1 MQRLPCGN
9 RDECRWQDLSIKYW
23 KFPFRLHLV
32 WKGLKACAGKEMK
45 EKLTLPP
52 SHPLASIFL
61 LSDFTARRDMD
72 SMVTVFE
79 LQKDCSVKQ
88 HTVPLTFNRVN
99 KSRLYVVTNQNTQL
113 HLLNHPVG
121 SPRPEEGGD
130 AFQKKTIFQHGMSTK
145 VLSIMDA
152 TAGTAWEVRVLLSP
166 LEISRLSSNFNLTG
180 FVKACLTMEEYQ
192 KSLSPLCDV
201 QKLCMAAAQFLSF
214 TEDGIVNDY
223 CKELNRLLTEKVG
236 ASHIGQQEM
245 NSMVFGAL
253 VALVAAELA
262 ASSGGTRS
270 FDYRPKKENTQE
282 DQREQ
287 IQEMVKVFDVM
298 VDLLS
303 VSHQRKRLQI
313 LFRNP
318 CPDNWASGGKT
329 LAHSGE
335 TFVFGLSHKVVSIS
349 EAESEIQFLQNLQ
362 ESYDLISV
370 FHLPALVE
378 HLLMTSTWRNKI
390 ELFLKEKNQRK
401 EIIHE
406 LSTLA
411 ERFIC
416 SKICKQIFLKEF
428 QKEMFK
434 KWLSAQVFLEGD
446 EVVCC
451 FGILVAILAAVI
463 AKSIADR
470 PTTDSE
476 EEEGPE
482 EPAAELVDSNRSSS
496 STSLDDSIS
505 SFEVILTTVS
515 DEYGGAQPNLYCSPG
530 ELVKVEDKSGEEGIG
545 GVESKIDRNNDSGT
559 TYQGNIDGCL
569 KTTESLAEL
578 PDVGLIDIADQKAD
592 CDTADENF
600 DVYPDSKDDSNED
613 GNCIGDC
620 SVAESPSEGTPENAL
635 EPQVPSENR
644 VFYTSFLGLMFL
656 LVVTMLS
663 NVFPQSVG
671 SILVAII
678 LGLLIVKWLTSQ
690 QP

>member
-1 MQRLPCGN
+1 
-9 RDECRWQDLSIKYW
+9 
-23 KFPFRLHLV
+23 
-32 WKGLKACAGKEMK
+32 MK
-45 EKLTLPP
+45 EKLTLPSAAP
-52 SHPLASIFL
+52 SYPPASIFL
-61 LSDFTARRDMD
+61 LPEFTAKRDMD

-88 HTVPLTFNRVN
+88 HAVPLTFPRVN

-113 HLLNHPVG
+113 HLLNNPVG

-130 AFQKKTIFQHGMSTK
+130 AFQGKTIFQHGMSTK
-145 VLSIMDA
+145 VLAIMDA
-152 TAGTAWEVRVLLSP
+152 TGTAWEVRVLLSP

-180 FVKACLTMEEYQ
+180 FVRACLTMEEYQ
-192 KSLSPLCDV
+192 KSLSSLCGV
-201 QKLCMAAAQFLSF
+201 QKLCMAASQFLSF
-214 TEDGIVNDY
+214 TEDSIVNDY
-223 CKELNRLLTEKVG
+223 CKELDRLLTEKVG
-236 ASHIGQQEM
+236 ASCIGQQEM

-262 ASSGGTRS
+262 ASGGTRS
-270 FDYRPKKENTQE
+270 FDYRPKKKNTQE

-390 ELFLKEKNQRK
+390 ELFLKEKNLRE
-401 EIIHE
+401 EIIYE

-470 PTTDSE
+470 PSTDSE

-482 EPAAELVDSNRSSS
+482 EPTAELVVVDDNRSSA

-515 DEYGGAQPNLYCSPG
+515 DEYGGAQPNLYCTPG

-578 PDVGLIDIADQKAD
+578 PDVSLIDIADQKAD
-592 CDTADENF
+592 CDTADENV

-620 SVAESPSEGTPENAL
+620 SVAEPPSQGTPENAL
-635 EPQVPSENR
+635 ETQVPSENR

-663 NVFPQSVG
+663 NVLPHSVG